1 VRPISVQSIRT
12 YFIVYKEKKMNYSS
26 ASPNDSGTSG
36 TIESTLRP
44 RSLNKFYG
52 IALVGGVLM
61 IMSVFL
67 TWYSFKI
74 TGTGAQEF
82 SVSGLG
88 SSDSTSTI
96 AKITGEKAS
105 SAGFVVIFF
114 GVALLMLASL
124 GLWLNKK
131 GFAIA
136 TIVFGG
142 LAVAFTFLKVIQA
155 NDNASNVTS
164 TGGLGVY
171 LAFLGAVIALVGG
184 IISLVRARK

>member
-1 VRPISVQSIRT
+1 
-12 YFIVYKEKKMNYSS
+12 
-26 ASPNDSGTSG
+26 
-36 TIESTLRP
+36 
-44 RSLNKFYG
+44 
-52 IALVGGVLM
+52 
-61 IMSVFL
+61 
-67 TWYSFKI
+67 
-74 TGTGAQEF
+74 
-82 SVSGLG
+82 
-88 SSDSTSTI
+88 
-96 AKITGEKAS
+96 
-105 SAGFVVIFF
+105 
-114 GVALLMLASL
+114 MLASL